1 MLSALVSELDELQ
14 SFLRNG
20 WDSTELVAILFD
32 YTNTVSQFLQL
43 FGDNQ
48 LAGLVLELASYV
60 LLAAEKY
67 LRITATMMDNDILVN
82 LQEFMKTCKN
92 RQNLLPSII

>member
-32 YTNTVSQFLQL
+32 YTNTISQFLQL
-43 FGDNQ
+43 FGGNQ
-48 LAGLVLELASYV
+48 LVGLILELASYV

-67 LRITATMMDNDILVN
+67 LRITATMMDNEILVN
-82 LQEFMKTCKN
+82 LQEFMNTCKKT
-92 RQNLLPSII
+92 RFRA